1 MATTVFVSPGVYTR
15 EQDFTFF
22 ASRIGLTRLG
32 LVGLTPKGPA
42 FEPIK
47 IASSEGFSN
56 RFGNPN
62 SDFPLTY
69 VAYRFLSQSS
79 ELTLTRVLGQVGY
92 SGSNV
97 WAITSKS
104 GPYEFSGSTLCVLKS
119 KKDANGNF
127 HYKNNGDL
135 VWGGG
140 ANHTLLS
147 AFTITSAVGP
157 LTGYPGGSVTVSLN
171 ENDDTYILKL
181 AGQTPKSFDGDLGF
195 YVDSIYPHLIRQSA
209 SYSASV
215 TSNTVGTG
223 LTSTGFVFNSTSPY
237 KNYTEGFK
245 NSITPMIVG
254 QVVGN
259 SVRDLFK
266 VETISDGD
274 ASSTEVKISFANID
288 PANNTFDVVVRRF
301 FDTDATTL
309 TSGRLELFRQCTMDK
324 SKPNFIGKMIGTTDE
339 IYPRQSNYI
348 TITLADNF
356 PQDQVPAGF
365 RGYPVRTGTNLA
377 APRLLYKESYL
388 DTDTVSKTYLGCSEL
403 AYTALTANVV
413 GIKSS
418 VQTLEK
424 DIFKYN
430 GEEATGIITIK
441 GFHMESGANTNYFYV
456 GDQASLTN
464 YTKPERKFTVAPYG
478 GFDGWQPY
486 TIPTFTNDQADSDN
500 LDAFKACVD
509 LMAPPESVDINV
521 FAAPDVNYS
530 DNLLAVNYALDMV
543 EARAD
548 SIYII
553 ESPRLSTDTT
563 KATATDAAAAIE
575 ESGIDS
581 SYAAT
586 YWPWIQIEDP
596 TSNKYIYI
604 SPTAEVVKNIAL
616 TDNIA
621 YSWFAPAGLNRGQVT
636 CIRADVQLSRDD
648 RDTLYDANINPIN
661 TVAQQGVTIQGQKT
675 LQIEQS
681 ALDRINVRRLFLQ
694 IRRLVAAASQ
704 TLLFEPNDQTV
715 RDQFLAKV
723 EPLLLQIQNQR
734 GIFAYKV
741 TVDDFNTGTSD
752 SDRNTLTGKIAIKT
766 TPALEFVD
774 LTFQV
779 LPTGAN
785 FEDF

>member
-1 MATTVFVSPGVYTR
+1 MAQTVFVSPGVYTR

-56 RFGNPN
+56 RFGNPS
-62 SDFPLTY
+62 SDYPLTY

-79 ELTLTRVLGQVGY
+79 ELTLTRVLGKVGY
-92 SGSNV
+92 SGSNA
-97 WAITSKS
+97 WLITSAPDS
-104 GPYEFSGSTLCVLKS
+104 NYAWSSTTLCVIKS
-119 KKDANGNF
+119 KKDSGGNF
-127 HYKNNGDL
+127 YYQNSGDL
-135 VWGGG
+135 TLFS
-140 ANHTLLS
+140 ATTLLNQFKIS
-147 AFTITSAVGP
+147 GTTGPITGFTNSGI
-157 LTGYPGGSVTVSLN
+157 TVSLN
-171 ENDDTYILKL
+171 QNDDTYIVKL
-181 AGQTPKSFDGDLGF
+181 VGQTPKSFDGDTGF
-195 YVDSIYPHLIRQSA
+195 YVDSIFPNLIRQCATYTATTSA
-209 SYSASV
+209 D
-215 TSNTVGTG
+215 NIGTA
-223 LTSTGFVFNSTSPY
+223 LTTTF
-237 KNYTEGFK
+237 EFK
-245 NSITPMIVG
+245 NNDAYKDYTDQFRNSVTPMIVG
-254 QVVGN
+254 QVVG
-259 SVRDLFK
+259 STVRDLFK

-274 ASSTEVKISFANID
+274 ASAAEVKISFVNID
-288 PANNTFDVVVRRF
+288 PANNTFDLVVRRF
-301 FDTDATTL
+301 FDTDASTL

-324 SKPNFIGKMIGTTDE
+324 TKPNFVGKMIGTTDE

-348 TITLADNF
+348 TITLANNF

-365 RGYPVRTGTNLA
+365 RGYSMRTGTTAYA
-377 APRLLYKESYL
+377 AQLLYKTSYL
-388 DTDTVSKTYLGCSEL
+388 SSDTVSKTYLGISEL
-403 AYTALTANVV
+403 AYTGATSTVV
-413 GIKSS
+413 GIKNAI
-418 VQTLEK
+418 QTVEK
-424 DIFKYN
+424 DIFKFQ
-430 GEEATGIITIK
+430 GSDTTDVTTIK
-441 GFHMESGANTNYFYV
+441 GFHMESTAPT
-456 GDQASLTN
+456 SLFVNGKEINLTD
-464 YTKPERKFTVAPYG
+464 YTKPERKFTVAPFG

-486 TIPTFTNDQADSDN
+486 TIPTFTDSVVDEDN
-500 LDAFKACVD
+500 VDAFKECVD

-521 FAAPDVNYS
+521 FAAPDVNYT
-530 DNLLAVNYALDMV
+530 DNLNAVNYCLTMIED
-543 EARAD
+543 RAD

-553 ESPRLSTDTT
+553 ESPRLSTDTA
-563 KATATDAAAAIE
+563 KATAIEAASAVEA
-575 ESGIDS
+575 SGIDS

-596 TSNKYIYI
+596 SSNKFIYI

-621 YSWFAPAGLNRGQVT
+621 YAWYAPAGLNRGQVT
-636 CIRADVQLSRDD
+636 CVRADINLSRDD

-675 LQIEQS
+675 MQIEQS
-681 ALDRINVRRLFLQ
+681 ALDRINVRRLLLQ

-723 EPLLLQIQNQR
+723 EPILLQIQNQR

-741 TVDDFNTGTSD
+741 TVDDFNTATED
-752 SDRNTLTGKIAIKT
+752 SDRNTLTGKIAIKP
-766 TPALEFVD
+766 TPALEFID

>member
-1 MATTVFVSPGVYTR
+1 MAQTVFVSPGVYTR

-62 SDFPLTY
+62 SDYPLTY

-79 ELTLTRVLGQVGY
+79 ELTLTRVLGKVGY
-92 SGSNV
+92 SGSNA
-97 WAITSKS
+97 WLITSEASAYEWS
-104 GPYEFSGSTLCVLKS
+104 GTTLSVIKS
-119 KKDANGNF
+119 KKDPNTGNF
-127 HYKNNGDL
+127 YYTGSTDL
-135 VWGGG
+135 TLFGTS
-140 ANHTLLS
+140 TLLNSFGISGTTGPITGFSSS
-147 AFTITSAVGP
+147 AI
-157 LTGYPGGSVTVSLN
+157 TVSLN
-171 ENDDTYILKL
+171 EADDTYILKL
-181 AGQTPKSFDGDLGF
+181 VGQTPKSFDGDTGF
-195 YVDSIYPHLIRQSA
+195 YVDSIFPHLIGQCATYTA
-209 SYSASV
+209 STIAGNIGTALT
-215 TSNTVGTG
+215 TSFEFKSNDA
-223 LTSTGFVFNSTSPY
+223 Y
-237 KNYTEGFK
+237 KDYTEQFR

-254 QVVGN
+254 QVVG
-259 SVRDLFK
+259 STVRDLFK

-274 ASSTEVKISFANID
+274 ASAAEIKVSFVNLD
-288 PANNTFDVVVRRF
+288 PANNTFDLVVRRF
-301 FDTDATTL
+301 FDTDASTL
-309 TSGRLELFRQCTMDK
+309 TSGRLELFRQCTMDRT
-324 SKPNFIGKMIGTTDE
+324 KPNFVGKMIGTTDE

-365 RGYPVRTGTNLA
+365 RGYTLRTGTTANV
-377 APRLLYKESYL
+377 PQILYKTSYL
-388 DTDTVSKTYLGCSEL
+388 SSDTVSKTYLGCSEL
-403 AYTALTANVV
+403 AYTGLTSVVV
-413 GIKSS
+413 GVKNAI
-418 VQTLEK
+418 QTLEK
-424 DIFKYN
+424 DIFKFQ
-430 GEEATGIITIK
+430 GSDSTDVATVK
-441 GFHMESGANTNYFYV
+441 GFHMESTAPTSTFYT
-456 GDQASLTN
+456 GIETSLTD
-464 YTKPERKFTVAPYG
+464 YEKPERKFTVAPFG

-486 TIPTFTNDQADSDN
+486 TIPTFTNDVADEDN
-500 LDAFKACVD
+500 LDAFKLCVD

-530 DNLLAVNYALDMV
+530 DNLNAVNYCLTMV
-543 EARAD
+543 EDRAD
-548 SIYII
+548 SIYVI
-553 ESPRLSTDTT
+553 ESPRLSTDSA
-563 KATATDAAAAIE
+563 KATASQAAAAVE

-596 TSNKYIYI
+596 TSNKFIYI

-621 YSWFAPAGLNRGQVT
+621 YSWYAPAGLNRGQVT
-636 CIRADVQLSRDD
+636 CVRADINLSRDD

-675 LQIEQS
+675 MQIEQS
-681 ALDRINVRRLFLQ
+681 ALDRINVRRLLLQ
-694 IRRLVAAASQ
+694 VRRLVAAASQ

-723 EPLLLQIQNQR
+723 EPILLQIQNQR

-741 TVDDFNTGTSD
+741 TVDDFNTATED
-752 SDRNTLTGKIAIKT
+752 SDRNTLTGKIAIKP
-766 TPALEFVD
+766 TPALEFID

>member
-1 MATTVFVSPGVYTR
+1 MAQTVFVSPGVYTR

-62 SDFPLTY
+62 SDYPLTY

-79 ELTLTRVLGQVGY
+79 ELTLTRVLGKVGY
-92 SGSNV
+92 SGSNA
-97 WAITSKS
+97 WLITSQSNSFYEWS
-104 GPYEFSGSTLCVLKS
+104 GTTLAVIKS

-127 HYKNNGDL
+127 YYTGSTDL
-135 VWGGG
+135 DLYGTS
-140 ANHTLLS
+140 TLLNSFEISGTTGPITAFPNS
-147 AFTITSAVGP
+147 AI
-157 LTGYPGGSVTVSLN
+157 TVSLN
-171 ENDDTYILKL
+171 EADDTYILKL
-181 AGQTPKSFDGDLGF
+181 VGQTPKSFDGDTGF
-195 YVDSIYPHLIRQSA
+195 YVDSIFSHLVSQCA
-209 SYSASV
+209 TYTGTTSV
-215 TSNTVGTG
+215 GNIGTALTTSFEFKSNDA
-223 LTSTGFVFNSTSPY
+223 Y
-237 KNYTEGFK
+237 KDYTEQFR
-245 NSITPMIVG
+245 NSVTPMIVG
-254 QVVGN
+254 QVVG
-259 SVRDLFK
+259 STVRDLFK

-274 ASSTEVKISFANID
+274 ASAAEVKVSFVNLD
-288 PANNTFDVVVRRF
+288 PANNTFDLVVRRF
-301 FDTDATTL
+301 FDTDASTL
-309 TSGRLELFRQCTMDK
+309 TSGRLELFRQCTMDRT
-324 SKPNFIGKMIGTTDE
+324 KPNFVGKMIGTTDE

-365 RGYPVRTGTNLA
+365 RGYTLRTGTTANV
-377 APRLLYKESYL
+377 PQILYKTSYL
-388 DTDTVSKTYLGCSEL
+388 SSDTVSKTYLGCSEL
-403 AYTALTANVV
+403 AYTGLTSVVV
-413 GIKSS
+413 GVKNAI
-418 VQTLEK
+418 QTLEK
-424 DIFKYN
+424 DIFKFQ
-430 GEEATGIITIK
+430 GSDTTDVATIK
-441 GFHMESGANTNYFYV
+441 GFHMESTAPTSTFYTGVENNLINYE
-456 GDQASLTN
+456 
-464 YTKPERKFTVAPYG
+464 KPERKFTVAPFG

-486 TIPTFTNDQADSDN
+486 TIPTFTNDIADEDN
-500 LDAFKACVD
+500 LDAFKLCVD

-521 FAAPDVNYS
+521 FAAPDVNYT
-530 DNLLAVNYALDMV
+530 DNLNAVNYCLTMV
-543 EARAD
+543 EDRAD
-548 SIYII
+548 SIYVI
-553 ESPRLSTDTT
+553 ESPRLSTDSA
-563 KATATDAAAAIE
+563 KATASQAAAAVE

-596 TSNKYIYI
+596 TSNKFIYI

-621 YSWFAPAGLNRGQVT
+621 YSWYAPAGLNRGQVT
-636 CIRADVQLSRDD
+636 CVRADINLSRDD

-675 LQIEQS
+675 MQIEQS
-681 ALDRINVRRLFLQ
+681 ALDRINVRRLLLQ
-694 IRRLVAAASQ
+694 VRRLVAAASQ

-723 EPLLLQIQNQR
+723 EPILLQIQNQR

-741 TVDDFNTGTSD
+741 TVDDFNTATED
-752 SDRNTLTGKIAIKT
+752 SDRNTLTGKIAIKP
-766 TPALEFVD
+766 TPALEFID

>member
-1 MATTVFVSPGVYTR
+1 MAQTVFVSPGVYTR

-62 SDFPLTY
+62 FEFPLTY
-69 VAYRFLSQSS
+69 VAYRFLNQSS
-79 ELTLTRVLGQVGY
+79 ELTLTRVLGKVGY
-92 SGSNV
+92 SGSNA
-97 WAITSKS
+97 WIITSENTT
-104 GPYEFSGSTLCVLKS
+104 PYEWSGTTLCIIKS
-119 KKDANGNF
+119 KKDDNGNF
-127 HYKNNGDL
+127 YYQNTGDL
-135 VWGGG
+135 VLFD
-140 ANHTLLS
+140 T
-147 AFTITSAVGP
+147 TSLMAPFGISGTTGP
-157 LTGYPGGSVTVSLN
+157 ITGYSNSAITVSLN
-171 ENDDTYILKL
+171 EIDDTFILKL
-181 AGQTPKSFDGDLGF
+181 VGQTPKTFDGDTGF
-195 YVDSIYPHLIRQSA
+195 YVDSIFSHLARQSA
-209 SYSASV
+209 SLATGV
-215 TSNTVGTG
+215 TAQNLGTA
-223 LTSTGFVFNSTSPY
+223 LTTSFVF
-237 KNYTEGFK
+237 KNVSEYTDFTEPFK

-254 QVVGN
+254 QVVG
-259 SVRDLFK
+259 STVRNLFEI
-266 VETISDGD
+266 ETISDGD
-274 ASSTEVKISFANID
+274 ASAAEIKISFVNID
-288 PANNTFDVVVRRF
+288 PVNNTFDLVVRRF

-309 TSGRLELFRQCTMDK
+309 TSGRLELFRQCTMDQT
-324 SKPNFIGKMIGTTDE
+324 KPNFVGKMVGTTDE

-365 RGYPVRTGTNLA
+365 KGYTLRTGTTANV
-377 APRLLYKESYL
+377 PQLLYKTSYL
-388 DTDTVSKTYLGCSEL
+388 SSDTVSKTYLGCSEL
-403 AYTALTANVV
+403 AYTGITPSVV
-413 GIKSS
+413 GIKNS
-418 VQTLEK
+418 VQSLEK
-424 DIFKYN
+424 DIFKYQ
-430 GEEATGIITIK
+430 GADTTQVSTIK
-441 GFHMESGANTNYFYV
+441 GFHMESTAPTDKFVTGTATT
-456 GDQASLTN
+456 LTN
-464 YTKPERKFTVAPYG
+464 YTKPERKFTVAPFG

-486 TIPTFTNDQADSDN
+486 VTPTFSDDLNDSDN
-500 LDAFKACVD
+500 LDAFKECVD

-521 FAAPDVNYS
+521 FAAPDVNLY
-530 DNLLAVNYALDMV
+530 DDLVAVNYALTMV
-543 EARAD
+543 EDRAD
-548 SIYII
+548 SMYII
-553 ESPRLSTDTT
+553 ETPRISTDTV
-563 KATATDAAAAIE
+563 KATAIEAAAIVE

-596 TSNKYIYI
+596 SSSRYIFI

-621 YSWFAPAGLNRGQVT
+621 YAWYAPAGLTRGQVN
-636 CIRADVQLSRDD
+636 CIRADINLSRDD

-675 LQIEQS
+675 MQIEQS
-681 ALDRINVRRLFLQ
+681 ALDRINVRRLLLQ

-715 RDQFLAKV
+715 RDQFLAKI
-723 EPLLLQIQNQR
+723 EPVLLQIQNQR

-741 TVDDFNTGTSD
+741 TVDDFNTATED
-752 SDRNTLTGKIAIKT
+752 SDRNTLTGKIAIKP
-766 TPALEFVD
+766 TPALEFID

>member
-69 VAYRFLSQSS
+69 VGYRFLSQSS

-92 SGSNV
+92 SGSNAWV
-97 WAITSKS
+97 ITSS
-104 GPYEFSGSTLCVLKS
+104 ADTRYSFSSTTLAVLKS
-119 KKDANGNF
+119 KKDANGNY
-127 HYKNNGDL
+127 HYKNSGDL

-147 AFTITSAVGP
+147 AFTISSAVGP
-157 LTGYPGGSVTVSLN
+157 LTGYPGSSVTVSLN

-195 YVDSIYPHLIRQSA
+195 YVDLITPHLIRQSA
-209 SYSASV
+209 ASATTNSLGTTI
-215 TSNTVGTG
+215 TS
-223 LTSTGFVFNSTSPY
+223 SGFVFKSTSPY
-237 KNYTEGFK
+237 KDYTDGFK

-274 ASSTEVKISFANID
+274 ASAEEIKVSFANID
-288 PANNTFDVVVRRF
+288 PTNNTFDVVVRRF
-301 FDTDATTL
+301 YDTDATTL
-309 TSGRLELFRQCTMDK
+309 TSGRLELFRQCTMDRT
-324 SKPNFIGKMIGTTDE
+324 KPNFVGKAIGTTDE
-339 IYPRQSNYI
+339 IYPRLSNYI

-365 RGYPVRTGTNLA
+365 KGYPVRSGSSAN
-377 APRLLYKESYL
+377 APQILYKQNYIT
-388 DTDTVSKTYLGCSEL
+388 TDNIAKTYLGCSEL
-403 AYTALTANVV
+403 AYTALTSNVV

-430 GEEATGIITIK
+430 GAESTGVITTK
-441 GFHMESGANTNYFYV
+441 GFHMESGANTNSFYV
-456 GDQASLTN
+456 GNQASLTN

-486 TIPTFTNDQADSDN
+486 IIPTFTNDIADSDN
-500 LDAFKACVD
+500 LDAFKACID

-521 FAAPDVNYS
+521 FAAPDVNYM

-543 EARAD
+543 ENRAD
-548 SIYII
+548 SIYVI

-563 KATATDAAAAIE
+563 KATATQASEAIE

-596 TSNKYIYI
+596 TSNKFIYI

-621 YSWFAPAGLNRGQVT
+621 YSWYAPAGLNRGQVN
-636 CIRADVQLSRDD
+636 CVRADVQLSRDD

-741 TVDDFNTGTSD
+741 TVDDFNTATED
-752 SDRNTLTGKIAIKT
+752 SDRNTLTGKIAIKP